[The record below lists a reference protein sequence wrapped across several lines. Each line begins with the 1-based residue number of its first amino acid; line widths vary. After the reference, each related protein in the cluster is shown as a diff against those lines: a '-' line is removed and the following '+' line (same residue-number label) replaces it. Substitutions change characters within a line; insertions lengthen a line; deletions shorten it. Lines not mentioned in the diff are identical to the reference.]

1 MEQQESSPYYRHS
14 SGMLSMDSK
23 GLVESCCALDLQRF
37 NYQPLRSVPGLH
49 LMDYACLSS
58 ARIQRVVTHD
68 FNASI
73 GPHLGRMPV
82 STWSF
87 LRTSQP
93 MLSVPLPRSATEVA
107 YTSSIFT
114 LKEASA
120 IRNPF
125 ISRTKSASTLSSHKT
140 SATTAILNPKL

>member
-1 MEQQESSPYYRHS
+1 MEQQESSPYCRHS
-14 SGMLSMDSK
+14 SGMVSMNPE
-23 GLVESCCALDLQRF
+23 GLAELYCASDLQRF

-49 LMDYACLSS
+49 LMDRACLFSTC
-58 ARIQRVVTHD
+58 IQRVVTHD

-87 LRTSQP
+87 LPTSRP

-107 YTSSIFT
+107 CISSVFT
-114 LKEASA
+114 LKKASA
-120 IRNPF
+120 IHNPF
-125 ISRTKSASTLSSHKT
+125 TSRTKSASTLSSHKT
-140 SATTAILNPKL
+140 SATTAILNSKL